1 MARVPIFEPERL
13 YQERLKLSVR
23 RRTWKERK
31 GRNIACKT
39 AVFSTVDRFLRTSLN
54 LRGTP
59 CLAMVPNRR
68 RQACLGSFL
77 SQRFALKR
85 PAIRKAFARNGTYR
99 AGEKKR
105 TEVFAMSYT
114 MKVSAFLYLL
124 IMCIIAVGLSGMQF
138 PH

>member
-23 RRTWKERK
+23 RRTWKGRK
-31 GRNIACKT
+31 GRKLLAKRPF
-39 AVFSTVDRFLRTSLN
+39 FSTVDRFLRTSLN

-59 CLAMVPNRR
+59 CLAMAPNRR

-99 AGEKKR
+99 GGQEK
-105 TEVFAMSYT
+105 AN
-114 MKVSAFLYLL
+114 
-124 IMCIIAVGLSGMQF
+124 
-138 PH
+138 